1 MKVSEIKEIITLFDE
16 SSLSQ
21 LKIQSENFSLK
32 LDKNAKIP
40 TIIESKVLD
49 SAPLPQVLNTAP
61 AINALNALNAN
72 LATPARATPATN
84 NIESTPQTNAKKD
97 AEFITSPMVGTF
109 YRSPSPGAAPYVSIG
124 DTIKKGQTIGIVEA
138 MKIMNEIEA
147 EFNCKIVEIEVN
159 DAQPVEFGTKL
170 IMVERV

>member
-16 SSLSQ
+16 SSLSNM
-21 LKIQSENFSLK
+21 KIVQENFSLK
-32 LDKNAKIP
+32 LSKEVKITQ
-40 TIIESKVLD
+40 TIQPDLLVASKP
-49 SAPLPQVLNTAP
+49 AALPQIQDSQP
-61 AINALNALNAN
+61 
-72 LATPARATPATN
+72 
-84 NIESTPQTNAKKD
+84 STPSETSTETQRSK

-109 YRSPSPGAAPYVSIG
+109 YRAPSPGAAPYISIG

-147 EFNCKIVEIEVN
+147 EFDCKVVEIEVN

-170 IMVERV
+170 VMVERI